1 MIGVKEVST
10 KLTRLVRLTTLTLFM
25 TALFAMFN
33 YSLSA
38 DLYKCELSKYRASGG
53 SKKALQSWV
62 PSELSFELNPNGV
75 VLITDNWQVS
85 GQITKNTDTRV
96 EFSVNREVEDS
107 RGRETTMRYR
117 VVHFYTNNKIAVYA
131 RPKGYNDLGEAWGIC
146 DEKKIPNAQVQTS
159 KEAEVNTDFSAT
171 VFDLPSY
178 ESTNLDFTS
187 SKYIQDNYWNSKS
200 KKTFK
205 KLKGT
210 NKLQMWMGPP
220 PCPTA
225 SWWQYPK
232 KSQASVVKW
241 QKSVEKRLKGY
252 PKKTVEFCKNP
263 VDVIV
268 NGKATT
274 NPINKNFYSRLPSS
288 MIIRKDGKGNGERVI
303 IENDYLG
310 DRTGGAVYDKNLQ
323 QICSFVFL
331 SKTSLNMTC
340 KKIGNFKA
348 KFEIKNLFKGE
359 FILVGGNEAYQVFGT
374 NLSLEKAKSKYPK
387 IF

>member
-1 MIGVKEVST
+1 
-10 KLTRLVRLTTLTLFM
+10 
-25 TALFAMFN
+25 
-33 YSLSA
+33 
-38 DLYKCELSKYRASGG
+38 
-53 SKKALQSWV
+53 V
-62 PSELSFELNPNGV
+62 PNDLSFELNANGA
-75 VLITDNWQVS
+75 VLMTDNWQAT
-85 GQITKNTDTRV
+85 GQITKNTEKRL
-96 EFSVNREVEDS
+96 EFSVSRDVKDS
-107 RGRETTMRYR
+107 RGRETKMRYR

-131 RPKGYNDLGEAWGIC
+131 QPKGYKDLGEAWGVC
-146 DEKKIPNAQVQTS
+146 GDRKITSAQVQEN

-171 VFDLPSY
+171 VFELPSY
-178 ESTNLDFTS
+178 NITNLDFAS
-187 SKYIQDNYWNSKS
+187 SKYIQDNYWSGKS
-200 KKTFK
+200 KKAFK
-205 KLKGT
+205 KLAGT
-210 NKLQMWMGPP
+210 NQLQMWMGPP

-232 KSQASVVKW
+232 KSQASIVKW

-252 PKKTVEFCKNP
+252 PKDTLEFCKNP

-274 NPINKNFYSRLPSS
+274 NPINKKFYGRLPGS
-288 MIIRKDGKGNGERVI
+288 MIIRKDGNGIGVRVI

-310 DRTGGAVYDKNLQ
+310 DRTGGALYDKNLQ

-340 KKIGNFKA
+340 KDIGKFKA

-359 FILVGGNEAYQVFGT
+359 FILAGGNGTYQIFGT
-374 NLSLEKAKSKYPK
+374 NLSLEEAKSKYPK